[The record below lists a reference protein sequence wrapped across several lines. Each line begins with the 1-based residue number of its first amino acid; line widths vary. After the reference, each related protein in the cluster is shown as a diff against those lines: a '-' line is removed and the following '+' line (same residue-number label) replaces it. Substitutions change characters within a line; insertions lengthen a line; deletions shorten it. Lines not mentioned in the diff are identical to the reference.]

1 MNIFKEFKLDT
12 KLPLKL
18 CSKIKKKD
26 LNMFAF
32 STMLVLG
39 YIYYNLCDEKIVL
52 IPLAISTIICVYKI
66 MSFAYDKFEQ
76 WQENRN
82 YKPVNNVINVS
93 KYPGDKSKRM

>member
-26 LNMFAF
+26 SNMFAL

-39 YIYYNLCDEKIVL
+39 YVYFNLCEKDIIL
-52 IPLAISTIICVYKI
+52 IPLIISTIICVYKM
-66 MSFAYDKFEQ
+66 MSFAWDEVEKAIKKRKQKKY
-76 WQENRN
+76 
-82 YKPVNNVINVS
+82 VGNNVINVS
-93 KYPGDKSKRM
+93 KIPGVK